1 MTEQE
6 KKRESAEKL
15 DRLITFAKVAHQYKK
30 ETGEKLNASHY
41 LAVMG
46 AKQEKTE

>member
-15 DRLITFAKVAHQYKK
+15 DRLLTFAKVAHQWKK
-30 ETGEKLNASHY
+30 ETGEKLNTSHY

-46 AKQEKTE
+46 ANQEKPK

>member
-6 KKRESAEKL
+6 KKRDSAEKL
-15 DRLITFAKVAHQYKK
+15 DRLLTFAKVAHQWKK
-30 ETGEKLNASHY
+30 ETGEKLNASYY

-46 AKQEKTE
+46 ANQEKPE

>member
-15 DRLITFAKVAHQYKK
+15 DRLLTFAKVAHQWKK

-46 AKQEKTE
+46 AKQEKPE

>member
-15 DRLITFAKVAHQYKK
+15 DRLLTFAKVAHQYKK

>member
-15 DRLITFAKVAHQYKK
+15 DRLLTFAKVAHQWKK

-46 AKQEKTE
+46 ANQEKTK

>member
-15 DRLITFAKVAHQYKK
+15 DRLLTFAKVAHQWKK
-30 ETGEKLNASHY
+30 ETGEKLNASYY

-46 AKQEKTE
+46 AKQEKPE